1 MTFILLSSVSTL
13 SGSVLMKASS
23 NPTLHRVHK
32 RDFSLPFDGWVASFT
47 NHLNKEG
54 DSVEKEE
61 KVEKVEKEG
70 KVEKEE
76 KEENVENVEKEG
88 RWIELTPVSSPLA
101 ATKEQML
108 TLGLKIVSLPTRAM
122 LMSPS

>member
-1 MTFILLSSVSTL
+1 MAFILLSSVSTL

-23 NPTLHRVHK
+23 NPTLHKVHK
-32 RDFSLPFDGWVASFT
+32 RDFSLSFDGWVASFT

-61 KVEKVEKEG
+61 KVEKVEKE
-70 KVEKEE
+70 
-76 KEENVENVEKEG
+76 ENVEKVEQEAKVEKEG

>member
-1 MTFILLSSVSTL
+1 MAFILLSSVSTL

-23 NPTLHRVHK
+23 NPTLHKVHK

-61 KVEKVEKEG
+61 NVEKVEQEAK
-70 KVEKEE
+70 
-76 KEENVENVEKEG
+76 VEKEG

>member
-1 MTFILLSSVSTL
+1 MGVWTLAFIFLSSVSSL
-13 SGSVLMKASS
+13 KGSALMKTSS
-23 NPTLHRVHK
+23 NPTLLNVHK
-32 RDFSLPFDGWVASFT
+32 RDYPLPFDGWVASFT

-61 KVEKVEKEG
+61 NVEKVEKEA
-70 KVEKEE
+70 K
-76 KEENVENVEKEG
+76 VEKEG

-108 TLGLKIVSLPTRAM
+108 TLGLKIVSLPARTK
-122 LMSPS
+122 LNGIF